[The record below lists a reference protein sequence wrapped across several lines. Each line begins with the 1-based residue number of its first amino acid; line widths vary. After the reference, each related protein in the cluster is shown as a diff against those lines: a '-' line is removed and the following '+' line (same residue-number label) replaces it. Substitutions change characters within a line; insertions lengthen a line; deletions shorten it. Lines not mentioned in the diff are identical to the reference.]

1 MRNLNRR
8 TLFNCSIGIFV
19 LLLFALVDGMTA
31 AHSPVAPTAPAQKK
45 AAGPCGDKSKRY
57 FDCGNGTV
65 TDSITGLIWLKDSN
79 CMMSLDWEAARKA
92 AANLKDGDCMLKDG
106 SAAGDWRLPTRE
118 EWQAT
123 MEKAKALNC
132 TGPVLTNDA
141 GTGCISAGPSPF
153 PDPEADY
160 YWSSTKEGDA
170 QAYLGD
176 IDHGNL
182 LKANLINSVRVWPV
196 RGGAQK

>member
-1 MRNLNRR
+1 MRHLNHRA
-8 TLFNCSIGIFV
+8 LFNCCVGIFMMT
-19 LLLFALVDGMTA
+19 LLALVGGMQA
-31 AHSPVAPTAPAQKK
+31 AHSVTVPGAPQKK

-65 TDSITGLIWLKDSN
+65 TDSVTGLIWLKDSN
-79 CMMSLDWEAARKA
+79 CLGSSDWEAARKA
-92 AANLKDGDCMLKDG
+92 VANLKDGDCMLKDG
-106 SAAGDWRLPTRE
+106 SAPGDWRLPTQM
-118 EWQAT
+118 EWLAT
-123 MEKAKALNC
+123 MEKPKAMSC

-153 PDPEADY
+153 PSVEADY
-160 YWSSTKEGDA
+160 YWSNTKEGEA
-170 QAYLGD
+170 QAYIGD

-182 LKANLINSVRVWPV
+182 LKANLINSIRVWPV